1 MKSVTTARV
10 IGLLTG
16 PALCLII
23 CLLPGDLVSPV
34 ADKVLGVA
42 AWIVS
47 WWITEAVSISVT
59 ALLPLLLFPLL
70 GISTMRDVS
79 VHYGD
84 PVIFLFFGGFIIALA
99 MEKVHLHKRI
109 ALSIIRLTGTSPNR
123 VILGFMIATGLL
135 SMWIS
140 NTATTLVMLP
150 IAVSVIDLLR
160 NDGDGFTNGDRN
172 FALSIM
178 LGIAYS
184 ANIGGVATLIGTP
197 PNMVM
202 AGFINQQYE
211 TSISFFRWMML
222 GIPFA
227 IIMTAI
233 LYVVMVKWMYP
244 NHLGHDAE
252 AGKLVIRQ
260 ELQKLGSWSPDEK
273 RVMGVFLF
281 AILLWTIREPM
292 SKQFSWFTLSDT
304 GVAMLAALL
313 IFALPTDLKNMKFV
327 LDWSD
332 TKTLPW
338 GILILFG
345 GGLALADGM
354 SDAGLIDEIG
364 NFVHTL
370 NNWPL
375 WVISGFLI
383 LVVLFMTE
391 LMSNVALVTIFLPVA
406 AGIASGLGIPFQ
418 HLLIPITMA
427 ASCAFMLPMATPPN
441 AIVFASGHVKVRQ
454 MVRIGVVLN
463 LISVLLLA
471 VLAATLIP
479 YLFG

>member
-354 SDAGLIDEIG
+354 SDAGLIDVIG

>member
-150 IAVSVIDLLR
+150 IAASVIDLLR

>member
-1 MKSVTTARV
+1 MTTARV

-150 IAVSVIDLLR
+150 IAASVIDLLR

-281 AILLWTIREPM
+281 AIL
-292 SKQFSWFTLSDT
+292 
-304 GVAMLAALL
+304 
-313 IFALPTDLKNMKFV
+313 
-327 LDWSD
+327 
-332 TKTLPW
+332 
-338 GILILFG
+338 
-345 GGLALADGM
+345 
-354 SDAGLIDEIG
+354 
-364 NFVHTL
+364 
-370 NNWPL
+370 
-375 WVISGFLI
+375 
-383 LVVLFMTE
+383 
-391 LMSNVALVTIFLPVA
+391 
-406 AGIASGLGIPFQ
+406 
-418 HLLIPITMA
+418 
-427 ASCAFMLPMATPPN
+427 
-441 AIVFASGHVKVRQ
+441 
-454 MVRIGVVLN
+454 
-463 LISVLLLA
+463 
-471 VLAATLIP
+471 
-479 YLFG
+479 

>member
-1 MKSVTTARV
+1 VTTARV

>member
-1 MKSVTTARV
+1 MTTARV

>member
-1 MKSVTTARV
+1 
-10 IGLLTG
+10 
-16 PALCLII
+16 
-23 CLLPGDLVSPV
+23 
-34 ADKVLGVA
+34 
-42 AWIVS
+42 
-47 WWITEAVSISVT
+47 
-59 ALLPLLLFPLL
+59 
-70 GISTMRDVS
+70 
-79 VHYGD
+79 
-84 PVIFLFFGGFIIALA
+84 
-99 MEKVHLHKRI
+99 
-109 ALSIIRLTGTSPNR
+109 
-123 VILGFMIATGLL
+123 
-135 SMWIS
+135 
-140 NTATTLVMLP
+140 
-150 IAVSVIDLLR
+150 SVIDLLR

-354 SDAGLIDEIG
+354 SDAGLIDVIG

>member
-1 MKSVTTARV
+1 
-10 IGLLTG
+10 
-16 PALCLII
+16 
-23 CLLPGDLVSPV
+23 
-34 ADKVLGVA
+34 
-42 AWIVS
+42 
-47 WWITEAVSISVT
+47 
-59 ALLPLLLFPLL
+59 
-70 GISTMRDVS
+70 
-79 VHYGD
+79 
-84 PVIFLFFGGFIIALA
+84 
-99 MEKVHLHKRI
+99 
-109 ALSIIRLTGTSPNR
+109 
-123 VILGFMIATGLL
+123 
-135 SMWIS
+135 
-140 NTATTLVMLP
+140 
-150 IAVSVIDLLR
+150 
-160 NDGDGFTNGDRN
+160 
-172 FALSIM
+172 
-178 LGIAYS
+178 
-184 ANIGGVATLIGTP
+184 
-197 PNMVM
+197 
-202 AGFINQQYE
+202 
-211 TSISFFRWMML
+211 
-222 GIPFA
+222 
-227 IIMTAI
+227 
-233 LYVVMVKWMYP
+233 VVMVKWMYP
-244 NHLGHDAE
+244 YHLGHDAE

>member
-1 MKSVTTARV
+1 MTTARV

-150 IAVSVIDLLR
+150 IAASVIDLLR

>member
-1 MKSVTTARV
+1 
-10 IGLLTG
+10 
-16 PALCLII
+16 
-23 CLLPGDLVSPV
+23 V

>member
-1 MKSVTTARV
+1 VKSVTTARV